1 MNKFE
6 FDLGDHDEDIFF
18 NICKS
23 VHISQT
29 ELRILDSLDEYLSVS
44 LQHQVLRNTLS
55 DRTKRINI
63 EQKLCTITCLFE
75 NVLMT

>member
-1 MNKFE
+1 MTIYSS
-6 FDLGDHDEDIFF
+6 IFA
-18 NICKS
+18 S

-29 ELRILDSLDEYLSVS
+29 ELRILYSLDEYLSVS